1 MSSRSRQGWSAA
13 REVSILVLVL
23 VGLVGCSG
31 PLDRSLVTGKTL
43 ADYRASF
50 EPVYAEMSAHER
62 EAFDWAVSDLDQAT
76 LHRRYPNGSAREV
89 IRGEVRTVL
98 RDYPEALRTLQTE
111 YEKQAPIR
119 AELAKLTARAGFAI
133 EKDFFGFQPTITS
146 EITNGSRYSISR
158 LAWQAALYLNGAGD
172 PFATAR
178 VTSDFRSRDGLRPGD
193 TYKVT
198 SIVGF
203 VKGDDRWTSLEVRNA
218 RSVRVALTPVL
229 TSIEDFAGRQ
239 YLAIDV
245 ARKLKSMKTALAAAQ
260 RYADI

>member
-1 MSSRSRQGWSAA
+1 M
-13 REVSILVLVL
+13 
-23 VGLVGCSG
+23 
-31 PLDRSLVTGKTL
+31 TGKTL

-50 EPVYAEMSAHER
+50 EPVYAEMNAHER

-76 LHRRYPNGSAREV
+76 LHGRYPNGSAREV
-89 IRGEVRTVL
+89 IRGEVRSVL
-98 RDYPEALRTLQTE
+98 RDYPKALRTLQAE
-111 YEKQAPIR
+111 YERLASVR
-119 AELAKLTARAGFAI
+119 AELVKVTARGGFAI

-146 EITNGSRYSISR
+146 EITNGSRYPISR
-158 LAWQAALYLNGAGD
+158 LAWEAALYLNGAGD

-178 VTSDFRSRDGLRPGD
+178 VTSDFRSRNGLRPGD

-218 RSVRVALTPVL
+218 HSVRVALTPVL

-239 YLAIDV
+239 YLAVDT
-245 ARKLKSMKTALAAAQ
+245 ARKLKSMRIARAAAE